1 MRFNLSG
8 EIRSNDEANLYR
20 YFGIT
25 EVCCPSDVQRAISK
39 CPEGE
44 ELVIEMNSGG
54 GNVYAGFEMY
64 TALRACKRKTVAEVH
79 SIAGSAMSVVA
90 AACDTVLMSPVGN
103 AMIHLSSAEI
113 GCVNAVEAEKYAQM
127 LKTIDE
133 SILNAYEEKVRGK
146 TTRAT
151 LKSMMKRET
160 FLTAQEAIDCGLA
173 DGMLFSDERQ
183 EESQEPF
190 DMKAFVAS
198 IYDTGVFNRLPPIE
212 TLRAK
217 KAELEKLNHADHQ
230 EGGDQNNPK
239 KEEPIMDFK
248 EIKSTDELMAAY
260 PELTAQIGAEARN
273 AERERIAA
281 IDEQSIPGFEGI
293 IAEAKADPTKT
304 AGDVAM
310 QIIAEAKRR
319 DKNQGMNYLSGV
331 RKDAEGDGSGGV
343 NNVHGNPIKDED
355 GGNTPENDIEAAAK
369 RAVAMFE
376 KGGVM

>member
-1 MRFNLSG
+1 
-8 EIRSNDEANLYR
+8 
-20 YFGIT
+20 
-25 EVCCPSDVQRAISK
+25 
-39 CPEGE
+39 
-44 ELVIEMNSGG
+44 
-54 GNVYAGFEMY
+54 
-64 TALRACKRKTVAEVH
+64 
-79 SIAGSAMSVVA
+79 
-90 AACDTVLMSPVGN
+90 
-103 AMIHLSSAEI
+103 
-113 GCVNAVEAEKYAQM
+113 
-127 LKTIDE
+127 
-133 SILNAYEEKVRGK
+133 
-146 TTRAT
+146 
-151 LKSMMKRET
+151 
-160 FLTAQEAIDCGLA
+160 
-173 DGMLFSDERQ
+173 
-183 EESQEPF
+183 
-190 DMKAFVAS
+190 
-198 IYDTGVFNRLPPIE
+198 
-212 TLRAK
+212 
-217 KAELEKLNHADHQ
+217 
-230 EGGDQNNPK
+230 
-239 KEEPIMDFK
+239 MDFK